1 MYREMIERIMH
12 ARLLDRDRRAALFCA
27 RTGLEPSEC
36 IMVVYKGKEF
46 FQWKGAT
53 WALPVMANVPTD

>member
-1 MYREMIERIMH
+1 MIEKIMLEQL
-12 ARLLDRDRRAALFCA
+12 RERDRKAFEFCA

-36 IMVVYKGKEF
+36 ILVVYKGKEF

-53 WALPVMANVPTD
+53 WAIPVMANVPTD